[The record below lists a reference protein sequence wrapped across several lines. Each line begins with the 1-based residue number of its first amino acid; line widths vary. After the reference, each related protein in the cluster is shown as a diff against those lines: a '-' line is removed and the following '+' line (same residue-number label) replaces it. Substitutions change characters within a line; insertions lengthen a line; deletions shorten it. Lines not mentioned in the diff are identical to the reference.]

1 MSRYKFIAGCPA
13 CGNNKLI
20 HWPHKDCG
28 GEEEIDENGNIH
40 CIKCKRNLGF
50 IMDLD
55 YFCGSYCCS
64 KKVRDATTVFQAL
77 AIMTDSQRHIPA
89 DFAKKISK
97 KIMERL
103 SY

>member
-13 CGNNKLI
+13 CGSEKLI
-20 HWPHKDCG
+20 HHTHAFCG

-40 CIKCKRNLGF
+40 CLKCKRNLGF

-55 YFCGSYCCS
+55 YKCS
-64 KKVRDATTVFQAL
+64 NHDSMKVRDSTTVFQAL

>member
-1 MSRYKFIAGCPA
+1 MPRYKFIAGCPA
-13 CGNNKLI
+13 CGNKELI
-20 HWPHKDCG
+20 HWPHADCG

-40 CIKCKRNLGF
+40 CLKCKRKGF

-55 YFCGSYCCS
+55 YNCGNHCS
-64 KKVRDATTVFQAL
+64 MKVRDATTVFQAL

>member
-13 CGNNKLI
+13 CGNKKLI
-20 HWPHKDCG
+20 HWPHADCG

-55 YFCGSYCCS
+55 YKCS
-64 KKVRDATTVFQAL
+64 NHDSMKVRDATTVFQAL
-77 AIMTDSQRHIPA
+77 AIMTDPQRYIPK
-89 DFAKKISK
+89 DFAIKISK

>member
-1 MSRYKFIAGCPA
+1 
-13 CGNNKLI
+13 
-20 HWPHKDCG
+20 
-28 GEEEIDENGNIH
+28 
-40 CIKCKRNLGF
+40 
-50 IMDLD
+50 MDLD

>member
-1 MSRYKFIAGCPA
+1 MPRYKFIAGCPA
-13 CGNNKLI
+13 CGNKELI
-20 HWPHKDCG
+20 HWPHADCG

-40 CIKCKRNLGF
+40 CLKCKRNLGF

-55 YFCGSYCCS
+55 YKCS
-64 KKVRDATTVFQAL
+64 NHDSMKVRDSTTVFQAL